1 MEELKKVC
9 AALKER
15 DIDFALLSSHENITY
30 VSGFDAP
37 VQIGAGNDFAGG
49 FPLQLALID
58 ANEECGRLIVADV
71 NSKLASDQS
80 RLGEPLV
87 FSIFNHFSPL
97 EAVLSYSDCVRGA
110 LYDAGLKNSHATV
123 GVEFETLP
131 SILFHLFLDEFK
143 NLNIV
148 SAQSVF
154 ESARWVKTAR
164 EIILLRRAAY
174 IADLAQQVLLDFAN
188 NFNNNSEFEIWAK
201 VQQKIMEGVSKVV
214 PIVGELVTG
223 PRTSVVAPGGPIQRK
238 IEVGD
243 MGIMDMGARV
253 DGYWSDCSNVVVF
266 GSEPNKEQKKYFKA
280 SKDGFEAAVEM
291 LRPGVRC
298 CDIEVAVGKAF
309 KRNGFK
315 ITHYS
320 GHQIGTTVN
329 EKPRI
334 VPYDRSIVES
344 GMVFCFEPGVYSGPD
359 GCIGARLEKMVLVTD
374 SGAEILNKFPWGI
387 EI

>member
-1 MEELKKVC
+1 MEELKKAC

-49 FPLQLALID
+49 FPLQLALIN
-58 ANEECGRLIVADV
+58 ANAESGRLIVADV

-80 RLGEPLV
+80 KLGEPLV

-97 EAVLSYSDCVRGA
+97 EAVSSYKDCVRDA
-110 LYDAGLKNSHATV
+110 LYDAGLRNSHAKI
-123 GVEFETLP
+123 GIEFETLP
-131 SILFHLFLDEFK
+131 SVLLNLFLNEFK
-143 NLNIV
+143 NLSVV
-148 SAQSVF
+148 SAQSAF
-154 ESARWVKTAR
+154 ESARWIKTNR
-164 EIILLRRAAY
+164 EIKLLRRAAG
-174 IADLAQQVLLDFAN
+174 IADVAQEVLLDFAK

-201 VQQKIMEGVSKVV
+201 VQQRIMEEVSKSV

-238 IEVGD
+238 IAIGD
-243 MGIMDMGARV
+243 TGIMDMGARV

-280 SKDGFEAAVEM
+280 SKDGFEAAVDM
-291 LRPGVRC
+291 LRPGVCC
-298 CDIEVAVGKAF
+298 CDIEMAVCKAF
-309 KRNGFK
+309 ERNAFK

-334 VPYDRSIVES
+334 VPYDKSIVES
-344 GMVFCFEPGVYSGPD
+344 GMVFCFEPGVYAGPD
-359 GCIGARLEKMVLVTD
+359 GCIGARLEKMVLVTN
-374 SGAEILNKFPWGI
+374 SGAEILNKFSWGI
-387 EI
+387 EL

>member
-49 FPLQLALID
+49 FPLQLALIN
-58 ANEECGRLIVADV
+58 ANAESGRLIVADV

-80 RLGEPLV
+80 KLGEPLV

-97 EAVLSYSDCVRGA
+97 EAVSSYKDCVRDA
-110 LYDAGLKNSHATV
+110 LYDAGLRNSHAKI
-123 GVEFETLP
+123 GIEFETLP
-131 SILFHLFLDEFK
+131 SVLLNLFLNEFK
-143 NLNIV
+143 NLSVV
-148 SAQSVF
+148 SAQSAF
-154 ESARWVKTAR
+154 ESARWIKTNR
-164 EIILLRRAAY
+164 EIKLLRRAA
-174 IADLAQQVLLDFAN
+174 
-188 NFNNNSEFEIWAK
+188 EFEIWAK
-201 VQQKIMEGVSKVV
+201 VQQRIMEEVSKSV

-238 IEVGD
+238 IAIGD
-243 MGIMDMGARV
+243 TGIMDMGARV

-280 SKDGFEAAVEM
+280 SKDGFEAAVDM
-291 LRPGVRC
+291 LRPGVCC
-298 CDIEVAVGKAF
+298 CDIEMAVCKAF
-309 KRNGFK
+309 ERNAFK

-334 VPYDRSIVES
+334 VPYDKSIVES
-344 GMVFCFEPGVYSGPD
+344 GMVFCFEPGVYAGPD
-359 GCIGARLEKMVLVTD
+359 GCIGARLEKMVLVTN
-374 SGAEILNKFPWGI
+374 SGAEILNKFSWGI
-387 EI
+387 EL